1 MPDHLS
7 PHATPVLRVVDSIT
21 QLNEADAGCLAV
33 CGSHGGISAARYALV
48 ARPLLSIFNDA
59 GVGRDQAGLAAL
71 PFLQSHGLAAC
82 TVAHTSARIGEATS
96 TLHDGIISHV
106 NALASALG
114 ARPGQTCKTLVT
126 RLGAFCPDVAPSP
139 TDTPP
144 R

>member
-1 MPDHLS
+1 
-7 PHATPVLRVVDSIT
+7 VDSIT
-21 QLNEADAGCLAV
+21 QLGAADVGCLAV

-71 PFLQSHGLAAC
+71 PFLQSHSLAAC
-82 TVAHTSARIGEATS
+82 TVAHTSARIGEARS

-106 NALASALG
+106 NALAAALG
-114 ARPGQTCKTLVT
+114 ARPGQTCQTLVA
-126 RLGAFCPDVAPSP
+126 RLGAIYPDVAPSP